1 MKEVEIIDKK
11 DGNMMEK
18 IMRRVIAVSIVGVM
32 ATLVGCG
39 NSNDGSAS
47 EGDTVKI
54 GSMFELT
61 GSAAAYGT
69 SMNNAVHMAVE
80 EVNADGGINGQ
91 QVEVVEYDTK
101 TDETEAASIT
111 TRLGTRDNV
120 SAIIGPA
127 TTGSMQ
133 AAIPSAN
140 QAEVPIMSPTATDD
154 GVLTADDDSVHPY
167 AWRTSFTNS
176 FQGSALAQ
184 FANENIGAET
194 AVILSDNSSDY
205 AIGLSE
211 TFQDIFDGEIVG
223 HENFSEGETDFSAIL
238 TNISDLDFDV
248 LYVPGYYEEA
258 GPIIKQAREMGI
270 DQPILGPD
278 GMGNEVLRELAGA
291 ENMNDIYY
299 TSHFVVTSDD
309 PEVQEFVTNYQ
320 EEFGVEADM
329 FTGLAYDSVYVIK
342 EAIERAESTDPIAVN
357 EALAGTTDFSG
368 ITGTF
373 SFDEMHDPVKTVN
386 IIEIQNNEEAGVYEV
401 DPNF

>member
-1 MKEVEIIDKK
+1 MRKNIKGIFAIVVMFMVVII
-11 DGNMMEK
+11 
-18 IMRRVIAVSIVGVM
+18 A
-32 ATLVGCG
+32 GCG
-39 NSNDGSAS
+39 NGESSSD
-47 EGDTVKI
+47 GDTIKI

-61 GSAAAYGT
+61 GAAAAYGT
-69 SMNNAVHMAVE
+69 SMNNAVSMAVAE
-80 EVNADGGINGQ
+80 INEAGGINGQ
-91 QVEVVEYDTK
+91 QVEIVEYDTK
-101 TDETEAASIT
+101 TDETEATSIT

-120 SAIIGPA
+120 TAIIGPA

-140 QAEVPIMSPTATDD
+140 AAEVPIMSPTATDD
-154 GVLTADDDSVHPY
+154 EVLTAADGSVHPY

-184 FANENIGAET
+184 FANNELDAT
-194 AVILSDNSSDY
+194 KAVILSDNSSDY
-205 AIGLSE
+205 AIGLTQ
-211 TFQDIFDGEIVG
+211 TFEEVFNGDIVAS
-223 HENFSEGETDFSAIL
+223 ENFSEGETDFNAVL
-238 TNISDLDFDV
+238 TNIRDLDFDV

-278 GMGNEVLRELAGA
+278 GMGNEVLRDLAGA
-291 ENMNDIYY
+291 ENMNDVYY
-299 TSHFVVTSDD
+299 TSHFVVTSED
-309 PEVQEFVTNYQ
+309 PAVQEFVTNYK
-320 EEFGVEADM
+320 EEFGVDADM

-342 EAIERAESTDPIAVN
+342 EAIENAGSADPTAVN
-357 EALAGTTDFSG
+357 EALTNITDFPG

-386 IIEIQNNEEAGVYEV
+386 IIEIQNNEETGVYEV

>member
-1 MKEVEIIDKK
+1 MKKMMKSIAAMSMIGVILII
-11 DGNMMEK
+11 
-18 IMRRVIAVSIVGVM
+18 A
-32 ATLVGCG
+32 GCANNEAG
-39 NSNDGSAS
+39 G
-47 EGDTVKI
+47 EEDTIKL

-69 SMNNAVHMAVE
+69 SMNNAVHMAVDE
-80 EVNADGGINGQ
+80 INEAGGINGQ
-91 QVEVVEYDTK
+91 TVEVVEYDTK

-140 QAEVPIMSPTATDD
+140 TAEVPIMSPTATDD
-154 GVLTADDDSVHPY
+154 GVLTAEDGSVHPY

-184 FANENIGAET
+184 FANNELGAT
-194 AVILSDNSSDY
+194 SAVVLSDNSSDY
-205 AIGLSE
+205 AIGLTE
-211 TFQDIFDGEIVG
+211 TFEEVFEGDIVAK
-223 HENFSEGETDFSAIL
+223 ENFSEGQTDFNAVL
-238 TNISDLDFDV
+238 TNIEELDFDV

-258 GPIIKQAREMGI
+258 GPIINQARDMGI

-278 GMGNEVLRELAGA
+278 GMGNEILRDLAGA

-299 TSHFVVTSDD
+299 TSHFVVSSDD
-309 PEVQEFVTNYQ
+309 PEVQEFVTNYSD
-320 EEFGVEADM
+320 EFDMEADM
-329 FTGLAYDSVYVIK
+329 FTGLAYDSVYVLK
-342 EAIERAESTDPIAVN
+342 EAIESAGSAEPAAVN
-357 EALAGTTDFSG
+357 DALVNISDFPG

-386 IIEIQNNEEAGVYEV
+386 IIEIQDNEEAGIYEV

>member
-1 MKEVEIIDKK
+1 MRKNIKGIFAIVVMFMVVII
-11 DGNMMEK
+11 
-18 IMRRVIAVSIVGVM
+18 AS
-32 ATLVGCG
+32 CG
-39 NSNDGSAS
+39 NGESSSD
-47 EGDTVKI
+47 GDTIKI

-61 GSAAAYGT
+61 GAAAAYGT
-69 SMNNAVHMAVE
+69 SMNNALSMAVAE
-80 EVNADGGINGQ
+80 INEAGGINGQ
-91 QVEVVEYDTK
+91 QVEIVEYDTK
-101 TDETEAASIT
+101 TDETEATSIT

-120 SAIIGPA
+120 TAIIGPA

-140 QAEVPIMSPTATDD
+140 AAEVPIMSPTATDD
-154 GVLTADDDSVHPY
+154 GVLTAADGSVHPY

-184 FANENIGAET
+184 FANNELDATT

-205 AIGLSE
+205 AIGLTQ
-211 TFQDIFDGEIVG
+211 TFEEVFNGDIVAS
-223 HENFSEGETDFSAIL
+223 ENFSEGETDFNAVL
-238 TNISDLDFDV
+238 TNIRDLDFDV

-278 GMGNEVLRELAGA
+278 GMGNEVLRDLAGA
-291 ENMNDIYY
+291 ENMNDVYY
-299 TSHFVVTSDD
+299 TSHFVVTSED
-309 PEVQEFVTNYQ
+309 PAVQEFVTNYK
-320 EEFGVEADM
+320 EEFGVDADM

-342 EAIERAESTDPIAVN
+342 EAIENARSADPEAVN
-357 EALAGTTDFSG
+357 EALTNITDFPG

-386 IIEIQNNEEAGVYEV
+386 IIEIQNNEETGVYEV

>member
-1 MKEVEIIDKK
+1 MKKK
-11 DGNMMEK
+11 MKFFILGL
-18 IMRRVIAVSIVGVM
+18 ILIIVG
-32 ATLVGCG
+32 GCG
-39 NSNDGSAS
+39 NQKEAG
-47 EGDTVKI
+47 EEDTIKI

-69 SMNNAVHMAVE
+69 SMNNAVHMAVDE
-80 EVNADGGINGQ
+80 INEDGGINGK

-101 TDETEAASIT
+101 TDETEAASLT
-111 TRLGTRDNV
+111 TRLGTRDQV
-120 SAIIGPA
+120 TAIIGPA

-140 QAEVPIMSPTATDD
+140 TAQVPIMSPTATDD
-154 GVLTADDDSVHPY
+154 GVLTDSNGEVHPY

-184 FANENIGAET
+184 FANDELDAKS

-205 AIGLSE
+205 AIGLTE
-211 TFQDIFDGEIVG
+211 TFKKVFDGEIVAS
-223 HENFSEGETDFSAIL
+223 ENFSEGETDFSAVL
-238 TNISDLDFDV
+238 TNIKDMDFDV

-258 GPIIKQAREMGI
+258 GPIIKQAREMGL

-278 GMGNEVLRELAGA
+278 GMGNEILRELAGA

-299 TSHFVVTSDD
+299 TSHFVVTSED
-309 PEVQEFVTNYQ
+309 PAVQEFVSDYKD
-320 EEFGVEADM
+320 EFNVEADM
-329 FTGLAYDSVYVIK
+329 FTGLAYDSVYVLK
-342 EAIERAESTDPIAVN
+342 EAIESAESSDPKEVN
-357 EALAGTTDFSG
+357 EALKNITDFPG

-386 IIEIQNNEEAGVYEV
+386 IIEIQDNEETGVYEV
-401 DPNF
+401 DLNF